1 MDIMRM
7 GAGRT
12 GSWASQWKWL
22 HLDADRPP
30 PATPTPGAAANAPPH
45 AQNYKVYT

>member
-7 GAGRT
+7 GAGSHLIT
-12 GSWASQWKWL
+12 GVTMKTVT
-22 HLDADRPP
+22 LDTVRPP
-30 PATPTPGAAANAPPH
+30 PATPHRGAAAIAPPH